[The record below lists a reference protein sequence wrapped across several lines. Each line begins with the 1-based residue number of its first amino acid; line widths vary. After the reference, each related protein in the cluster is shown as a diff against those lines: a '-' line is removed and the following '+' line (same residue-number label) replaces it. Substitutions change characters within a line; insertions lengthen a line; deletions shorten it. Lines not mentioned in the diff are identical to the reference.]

1 MAWYNNIFSREQ
13 LEEEEKLNPAQV
25 IISRDE
31 GFSIGT
37 SENYV
42 NYANAYEEIEV
53 VNRAVNM
60 IVDDVA
66 EIPVD
71 VGAKLSLDPVIK
83 NIRKSRVDILL
94 NREPNPF
101 QDVNS
106 FKRNLIIDLLIDGN
120 IFVYFDGVHLYQLP
134 ARNVDIDTHEKNF
147 VSRYVYQG
155 KLDYSPEEV
164 IHVKENSFN
173 SIYRGVPRLKPA
185 WRTMQLLGSMRKFQ
199 DTFLRMEQYQDSLS
213 KVLILLARKFKKE
226 C

>member
-213 KVLILLARKFKKE
+213 KVLILLARRLKKE